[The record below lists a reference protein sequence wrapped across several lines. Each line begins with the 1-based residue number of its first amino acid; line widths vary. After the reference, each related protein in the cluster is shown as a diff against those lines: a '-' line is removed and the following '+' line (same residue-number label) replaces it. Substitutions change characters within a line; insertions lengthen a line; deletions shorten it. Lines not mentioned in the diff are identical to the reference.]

1 MKLFHSIYS
10 FALCQCSPFGISF
23 CFPFGINFVF
33 KILFGN
39 FRTSKTAIIYFF

>member
-1 MKLFHSIYS
+1 MKFLHGSHF
-10 FALCQCSPFGISF
+10 FDLCQCFPFGIGF